1 MIKPFFFFNIILIN
15 PVLEHVRWFL
25 CSEIIPFDWLVLISH
40 PALQLTKLHQLAMQ
54 HPPFTPLGQ
63 TTPGFPG
70 TYPWPP
76 GDVLLL
82 NSFVSRGHYII
93 LIINVVND
101 QWSLCSDALIFVLPS
116 LASVTVPFIFIKTC
130 FVCYIYLIE
139 TAPFVPLAKNPGF
152 IFFSPCKVILDHTAC
167 TSGFWAK
174 HLCVCLVK
182 YWVW

>member
-1 MIKPFFFFNIILIN
+1 MSFITNSGFLVFVFFFLYRRSEWIIKLLLFFFFYIILIN
-15 PVLEHVRWFL
+15 PILEHVRWFL

-93 LIINVVND
+93 LIINAVND
-101 QWSLCSDALIFVLPS
+101 QSSFCSDTLTFVLPS
-116 LASVTVPFIFIKTC
+116 LSSIMVPFITTRIC
-130 FVCYIYLIE
+130 FVCYVYLIE
-139 TAPFVPLAKNPGF
+139 PTPFVPLAKNPELF
-152 IFFSPCKVILDHTAC
+152 QSL
-167 TSGFWAK
+167 
-174 HLCVCLVK
+174 
-182 YWVW
+182 

>member
-1 MIKPFFFFNIILIN
+1 MSFITNLGFLLFRFLLLFFFFSAVDQNEWLNFFFFNIILIN
-15 PVLEHVRWFL
+15 PILEHVRRFL

-93 LIINVVND
+93 LITNVVND
-101 QWSLCSDALIFVLPS
+101 QWSFCFDTLIFVVPS
-116 LASVTVPFIFIKTC
+116 LCSITVPFITTKIC
-130 FVCYIYLIE
+130 FVCYVYLIKP
-139 TAPFVPLAKNPGF
+139 TPFVPLAKNPELF
-152 IFFSPCKVILDHTAC
+152 QSL
-167 TSGFWAK
+167 
-174 HLCVCLVK
+174 
-182 YWVW
+182 